1 MRTTRISGSETHS
14 NRFVFLFAFMHF
26 SHLQARVALY
36 TGGSEDF
43 SIFFNSTN
51 SDNIN
56 WFSETRVTDSPW
68 TDLNTEP
75 HYRFSIEGCC
85 GSRDFYIV
93 RNHGGCPK
101 DAGWLATTSTNCD
114 WEKKYARTTILYSK
128 LRTYSSFSR
137 TGKRKLRQLVIVN
150 LTNRQW
156 FSVVCTLIDND
167 ISHLGGQNF
176 VDSRSAD
183 ERVCN
188 K

>member
-1 MRTTRISGSETHS
+1 MNFKPNCIFVEYEQYLLIGEDAHHS
-14 NRFVFLFAFMHF
+14 DLWEWDALQQVRKFPTFHYFFLFGFMHF

-93 RNHGGCPK
+93 RNHGGCPE
-101 DAGWLATTSTNCD
+101 DAGWLTTTSTGCD
-114 WEKKYARTTILYSK
+114 WEKKYTETTILYSK

-137 TGKRKLRQLVIVN
+137 TGKRKLRRLVN
-150 LTNRQW
+150 YQ
-156 FSVVCTLIDND
+156 F
-167 ISHLGGQNF
+167 
-176 VDSRSAD
+176 
-183 ERVCN
+183 N
-188 K
+188 KSTVI

>member
-1 MRTTRISGSETHS
+1 MNFSPEILQSTSGTSLLAKMRTTRISGSEAHS
-14 NRFVFLFAFMHF
+14 NRFESFQLFKFFFLFGLMLF

-93 RNHGGCPK
+93 RNHGGCPE
-101 DAGWLATTSTNCD
+101 DAGWLPTTSTGCD
-114 WEKKYARTTILYSK
+114 WEKKYTETTILYSK

-137 TGKRKLRQLVIVN
+137 TGKRKLRRLVN
-150 LTNRQW
+150 YQ
-156 FSVVCTLIDND
+156 F
-167 ISHLGGQNF
+167 
-176 VDSRSAD
+176 
-183 ERVCN
+183 N
-188 K
+188 KSTVI